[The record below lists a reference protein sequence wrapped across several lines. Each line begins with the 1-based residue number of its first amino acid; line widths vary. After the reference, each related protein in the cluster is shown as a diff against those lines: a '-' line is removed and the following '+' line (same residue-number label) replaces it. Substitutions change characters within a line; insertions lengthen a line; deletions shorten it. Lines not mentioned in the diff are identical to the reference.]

1 MIRIAFFIYGGGS
14 SLGNIN
20 YLTNLITA
28 LVAHPECG
36 VVPVVFRAEEISG
49 AGELSALA
57 STGAAIISTPVL
69 NSGHARQHLMG
80 AILLGRVSAIEA
92 LLAANHCN
100 CLFENAVFTGWR
112 TPISRL
118 AWIPDFQHKVLPH
131 MFKRLALLKRE
142 LGFRAQ
148 LFSGRTL
155 IVSSEAAKRDFERYY
170 AFAAQKPYVVRFP
183 SLLASS
189 AMTDPV
195 GAALRYEIA
204 EPYFYIPNQF
214 WKHKNHGIVVKALEI
229 LAKRGL
235 KPLLVLS
242 GRQQDPRH
250 PEWFAQLK
258 ASIETSAVSRQ
269 IKMLGLIP
277 YEDVINLNAGALAVI
292 NPSRFEGWSTSVEE
306 AKALGTPLI
315 LSNLPVHIE
324 QTQNAGNY
332 FDPDDA
338 VALAA
343 HMTQAIDSAEHY
355 SRIPK
360 MTLPDQNA
368 RRTREF
374 ALNFAAAVAGCVASQ
389 GGGKAATKIT

>member
-1 MIRIAFFIYGGGS
+1 MIRIGFFIYGGGS

-36 VVPVVFRAEEISG
+36 VVPVVFRAEEISDT
-49 AGELSALA
+49 GELSALV
-57 STGAAIISTPVL
+57 SSGADVISTPVL
-69 NSGHARQHLMG
+69 SIGHARPHLMG
-80 AILLGRVSAIEA
+80 AILLGRIPAIEE
-92 LLAANHCN
+92 LLAAHHCD

-112 TPISRL
+112 SQIPRL
-118 AWIPDFQHKVLPH
+118 AWIPDFQHKALPH
-131 MFKRLALLKRE
+131 MFKRLALLRRE

-170 AFAAQKPYVVRFP
+170 PFATQKPYVVRFP

-189 AMTDPV
+189 AITDPE
-195 GAALRYEIA
+195 GAARRYKVA

-229 LAKRGL
+229 LEKRGA
-235 KPLLVLS
+235 KPLVVLS

-258 ASIETSAVSRQ
+258 SSIEKSSVTKQ
-269 IKMLGLIP
+269 IKLLGLIP
-277 YEDVINLNAGALAVI
+277 YDDVINLNAGALAVI

-324 QTQNAGNY
+324 QTQEAGNY
-332 FDPDDA
+332 FDPDDDA
-338 VALAA
+338 ALAD
-343 HMTQAIDSAEHY
+343 HMTQALNKAEHY
-355 SRIPK
+355 SRISK
-360 MTLPDQNA
+360 MTLLDQNVN
-368 RRTREF
+368 RTREF
-374 ALNFAAAVAGCVASQ
+374 AFNFGAAVTGCVASQ
-389 GGGKAATKIT
+389 GSRRTAEK

>member
-28 LVAHPECG
+28 LVAHSECE
-36 VVPVVFRAEEISG
+36 VEPVVFRAEEISSKTDL
-49 AGELSALA
+49 AALA
-57 STGAAIISTPVL
+57 STGAETIATPVL
-69 NSGHARQHLMG
+69 NAARSRQHLIR
-80 AILLGRVSAIEA
+80 AIVFGRVSEIED
-92 LLAANHCN
+92 LLVANHCD
-100 CLFENAVFTGWR
+100 CLFENAVFTSWR
-112 TPISRL
+112 SQIPRL
-118 AWIPDFQHKVLPH
+118 AWIPDFQHKALPH

-170 AFAAQKPYVVRFP
+170 AFASQKPYVVRFP

-189 AMTDPV
+189 AITDPA
-195 GAALRYEIA
+195 GAARRYEIA

-214 WKHKNHGIVVKALEI
+214 WKHKNHGIVINALEI
-229 LAKRGL
+229 LERQGL

-250 PEWFAQLK
+250 PKWFAQLK
-258 ASIETSAVSRQ
+258 ASIEKSSVNKQ

-277 YEDVINLNAGALAVI
+277 YKDVINLNAGALAII

-338 VALAA
+338 NALAH
-343 HMTQAIDSAEHY
+343 HMMRALNEPMLY
-355 SRIPK
+355 SRVPK
-360 MTLPDQNA
+360 LMLLELNA
-368 RRTREF
+368 DRTRDF
-374 ALNFAAAVAGCVASQ
+374 ALNFAAAVTSCVTPQNKSLAS
-389 GGGKAATKIT
+389 

>member
-14 SLGNIN
+14 SLGNLN

-28 LVAHPECG
+28 LIRHPECG
-36 VVPVVFRAEEISG
+36 VVPVVFRAEEISRVS
-49 AGELSALA
+49 ELSALV
-57 STGAAIISTPVL
+57 STGAEVISTVVL
-69 NSGHARQHLMG
+69 NSDHARRHLMG
-80 AILLGRVSAIEA
+80 AILLGRVLAIEE
-92 LLAANHCN
+92 LLATNHCD

-112 TPISRL
+112 TQFPRL
-118 AWIPDFQHKVLPH
+118 AWIPDFQHKALPH

-142 LGFRAQ
+142 LGFRIQ
-148 LFSGRTL
+148 LFSGRSL

-170 AFAAQKPYVVRFP
+170 AFAIQKPYVVRFP

-189 AMTDPV
+189 ANTDPD
-195 GAALRYEIA
+195 GAARRYEIA
-204 EPYFYIPNQF
+204 ERYFYIPNQF
-214 WKHKNHGIVVKALEI
+214 WKHKNHGIVINALEI
-229 LAKRGL
+229 LEKRGST
-235 KPLLVLS
+235 PLVVLS

-258 ASIETSAVSRQ
+258 AGIENSSVNKQ

-315 LSNLPVHIE
+315 LSNLPVHVE
-324 QTQNAGNY
+324 QTQGAGNY

-338 VALAA
+338 GALAD
-343 HMTQAIDSAEHY
+343 HMTQALNKAEHY

-360 MTLPDQNA
+360 VTLLDQNVN
-368 RRTREF
+368 RTREF
-374 ALNFAAAVAGCVASQ
+374 ALNFAAAVTGCVASE
-389 GGGKAATKIT
+389 GSRRTAAR